1 MSYLLLHNLEE
12 YTYKK
17 ILESY
22 EKDGYMIIHKENK
35 DTLIKKSNLIIK
47 DEDIYIKVL
56 FSQLNKNK
64 LINNSKGLVID
75 ITKAFLHAY
84 KKNGF
89 DKFDNIFI
97 WHIRNILIRN
107 AIGEEN
113 EEGKRKNSN

>member
-12 YTYKK
+12 YTYKN

-22 EKDGYMIIHKENK
+22 EKDGYIILHKDNK
-35 DTLIKKSNLIIK
+35 NTLIKKSDLIIK

-56 FSQLNKNK
+56 FSHLNKNK
-64 LINNSKGLVID
+64 MIIDSKGLVID
-75 ITKAFLHAY
+75 ITNAFFHAY

-97 WHIRNILIRN
+97 WYIRNILIRN
-107 AIGEEN
+107 VIGEEN
-113 EEGKRKNSN
+113 E

>member
-12 YTYKK
+12 YTYNNM
-17 ILESY
+17 LESY
-22 EKDGYMIIHKENK
+22 KKDGYIILYKENK
-35 DTLIKKSNLIIK
+35 DTLIKKSDLIIK

-56 FSQLNKNK
+56 FSHLNKNK
-64 LINNSKGLVID
+64 MIIDSKGLVID

-97 WHIRNILIRN
+97 WYIRNILIKN
-107 AIGEEN
+107 VIGE
-113 EEGKRKNSN
+113 

>member
-12 YTYKK
+12 YTYKN

-22 EKDGYMIIHKENK
+22 EKDGYIILYKDNK
-35 DTLIKKSNLIIK
+35 NTLIKKSDLIIK

-56 FSQLNKNK
+56 FSNLNKNK
-64 LINNSKGLVID
+64 MIIDSKGLVID
-75 ITKAFLHAY
+75 ITNAFFHAY

-97 WHIRNILIRN
+97 WYIRNILIRN
-107 AIGEEN
+107 VIGE
-113 EEGKRKNSN
+113 

>member
-12 YTYKK
+12 YTYKN

-22 EKDGYMIIHKENK
+22 EKDGYIILHKDNK
-35 DTLIKKSNLIIK
+35 NTLIKKSDLIIK

-56 FSQLNKNK
+56 FSHLNKNK
-64 LINNSKGLVID
+64 MIIDSKGLVID
-75 ITKAFLHAY
+75 ITNAFFHAY

-97 WHIRNILIRN
+97 WYIRNILIRN
-107 AIGEEN
+107 VIGE
-113 EEGKRKNSN
+113 

>member
-12 YTYKK
+12 YTYNN

-22 EKDGYMIIHKENK
+22 EKDGYIILHKDNK
-35 DTLIKKSNLIIK
+35 NTLIKKSDLIIK

-56 FSQLNKNK
+56 FSHLNKNK
-64 LINNSKGLVID
+64 MIIDSKGLVID
-75 ITKAFLHAY
+75 ITNAFFHAY

-97 WHIRNILIRN
+97 WYIRNILIRN
-107 AIGEEN
+107 VIGEEN
-113 EEGKRKNSN
+113 E

>member
-12 YTYKK
+12 YTYKN

-22 EKDGYMIIHKENK
+22 EKDGYTIIHKENK
-35 DTLIKKSNLIIK
+35 DTLIKKGKLIIK

-64 LINNSKGLVID
+64 LINESKGLVID
-75 ITKAFLHAY
+75 ITNAFFHAY

-97 WHIRNILIRN
+97 WYIKNIIIRSVLG
-107 AIGEEN
+107 AGN
-113 EEGKRKNSN
+113 EDNKRKNSN

>member
-64 LINNSKGLVID
+64 IINNSKGLVID

-84 KKNGF
+84 KKNSF

-113 EEGKRKNSN
+113 EEDKRKNSN